1 MFASLTLKQKILA
14 TVILAVALSA
24 CWWAISASV
33 LPSS

>member
-24 CWWAISASV
+24 CWWAKASV